1 MKFAADSG
9 YFPVGGAT
17 SVNYDSLSWWGK
29 IQDTGMHLIL
39 PVLVLGT
46 RGVAGLM
53 RQMRGN
59 VIETLSENYILAARA
74 RGLANAKSSGNTQF
88 VIP

>member
-1 MKFAADSG
+1 MKFKALQENLRKLLWGRIERRELTGMKLAQQTG
-9 YFPVGGAT
+9 WFPVGGAS
-17 SVNYDSLSWWGK
+17 SVYYDSLGWFGK
-29 IQDTGMHLIL
+29 VQDTAWHLTL

-59 VIETLSENYILAARA
+59 MLDVL
-74 RGLANAKSSGNTQF
+74 GL
-88 VIP
+88 